1 MLYVFSGCTKIY
13 LCSFTDFTE
22 ENTGIELVRQ
32 MYKLIFKTWIVY
44 DHLSEI
50 GIMT

>member
-1 MLYVFSGCTKIY
+1 MSLVVAHKCAFVHLLTY
-13 LCSFTDFTE
+13 LVE

-32 MYKLIFKTWIVY
+32 MYKLIFETWIIY
-44 DHLSEI
+44 DQLSEI